1 MKTPKIQKEFQE
13 GRGYSKE
20 DWDSVNSPEIT
31 DEEFVSARPA
41 REVLPP
47 EFFTGMEALRRARGR
62 PPVEHPRKLVS
73 IRLDQD
79 VLEKFKSSGKGWQT
93 RINETLR
100 KASGL

>member
-1 MKTPKIQKEFQE
+1 MKLHKIQKEFQE
-13 GRGYSKE
+13 GRGYTKE
-20 DWDSVNSPEIT
+20 DWDSVDSPELT
-31 DEEFVSARPA
+31 KEELASMRPA

-62 PPVEHPRKLVS
+62 PPVEQPRKLVS

-93 RINETLR
+93 RLNETLR

>member
-1 MKTPKIQKEFQE
+1 MSKIKLQTEFQE

-20 DWDSVNSPEIT
+20 DWDSVDSPPLT
-31 DEEFVSARPA
+31 DEELARMRPA

-47 EFFTGMEALRRARGR
+47 EFIEAMDAARRARGR

-73 IRLDQD
+73 LRLDQD
-79 VLEKFKSSGKGWQT
+79 VLEKFRSSGKGWQT
-93 RINETLR
+93 RLNATLR

>member
-20 DWDSVNSPEIT
+20 DWDSVDSPELT
-31 DEEFVSARPA
+31 AEELAAMRPS

-47 EFFTGMEALRRARGR
+47 EFFTGMAELRRARGR

-79 VLEKFKSSGKGWQT
+79 VLDKFKATGKGWQS
-93 RINETLR
+93 RINAELR
-100 KASGL
+100 KVAGL

>member
-1 MKTPKIQKEFQE
+1 MNAPKIQKQFQE

-20 DWDSVNSPEIT
+20 DWDSVDSPEIT
-31 DEEFVSARPA
+31 DDEFASARPA

-79 VLEKFKSSGKGWQT
+79 VLEKFKSTGKGWQS
-93 RINETLR
+93 RINAELR
-100 KASGL
+100 KVAGL

>member
-1 MKTPKIQKEFQE
+1 MKIAKAQKEFQE

-20 DWDSVNSPEIT
+20 DWDSVDSPEIT
-31 DEEFVSARPA
+31 DAEFAAMRPA

-93 RINETLR
+93 RLNETLR

>member
-1 MKTPKIQKEFQE
+1 MKKPILQTEFQE

-20 DWDSVNSPEIT
+20 DWDSVDSPELT
-31 DEEFVSARPA
+31 EAELASMRPA

-47 EFFTGMEALRRARGR
+47 EFFVAMENLRRARGR
-62 PPVEHPRKLVS
+62 PPVESPRKLVS

-79 VLEKFKSSGKGWQT
+79 VLDKFKSSGKGWQT